1 MLVCTENKWNN
12 DTSIYQIK
20 VEYSYYIQIF
30 TVLKNH
36 SFNNASSY
44 HILVL
49 LFFLIVGTFSSFLFS
64 AEMAVLFLRSSLIT
78 RLLIS
83 AHLEN

>member
-49 LFFLIVGTFSSFLFS
+49 LFSS
-64 AEMAVLFLRSSLIT
+64 
-78 RLLIS
+78 
-83 AHLEN
+83 